1 MVKYKI
7 SKKQLYFMRCE
18 ICGKSIE
25 GRPLRTKIDGSVME
39 VCEDCSKFGKIQKT
53 PPKPRSIVRK
63 KPKQQTKNIQQR
75 RRDEPTEELIENY
88 NTIIR
93 KKREEKKW
101 SREDLG
107 NKINE
112 KVSVINR
119 LESGKMVPDI
129 RLAKKLEN
137 ILKITLIEKIDDID
151 LEAFKNSSSNGPTL
165 GDIVKIKKK

>member
-1 MVKYKI
+1 
-7 SKKQLYFMRCE
+7 MRCE

-39 VCEDCSKFGKIQKT
+39 VCENFSKFGRILKT
-53 PPKPRSIVRK
+53 PPKPKRTLVK
-63 KPKQQTKNIQQR
+63 KPKPKSRNIQQR
-75 RRDEPTEELIENY
+75 RRDEPIEELIEDY
-88 NTIIR
+88 NIIIR
-93 KKREEKKW
+93 QKREVKGW

-107 NKINE
+107 SKINE

-129 RLAKKLEN
+129 KLAKKLEN
-137 ILKITLIEKIDDID
+137 ILKITLIEKFDDID
-151 LEAFKNSSSNGPTL
+151 LESFKKSSSNGPTL

>member
-1 MVKYKI
+1 
-7 SKKQLYFMRCE
+7 MRCE
-18 ICGKSIE
+18 ICGVSIE
-25 GRPLRTKIDGSVME
+25 GKPLRTKIDGSVME
-39 VCEDCSKFGKIQKT
+39 VCENCSKFGKIQKT
-53 PPKPRSIVRK
+53 PPKPRNILRK
-63 KPKQQTKNIQQR
+63 KPTQQNKKIQHR
-75 RRDEPTEELIENY
+75 KRDEPTEELIENY
-88 NTIIR
+88 NIIIR
-93 KKREEKKW
+93 KKREDKNW

-107 NKINE
+107 SKINE

-137 ILKITLIEKIDDID
+137 ILKITLIEKFEDFD

>member
-1 MVKYKI
+1 
-7 SKKQLYFMRCE
+7 MRCE

-25 GRPLRTKIDGSVME
+25 GKPLRTKIDGSVME
-39 VCEDCSKFGKIQKT
+39 VCEDCSKFGRIQKI
-53 PPKPRSIVRK
+53 PPKPKSIVRK
-63 KPKQQTKNIQQR
+63 KSKQQNNKLQQR
-75 RRDEPTEELIENY
+75 RRDEPTEELVEDY

-93 KKREEKKW
+93 KKREAKGW

-107 NKINE
+107 SKIYE

-129 RLAKKLEN
+129 KLAKKLEN
-137 ILKITLIEKIDDID
+137 TLKIKLIEKLETVD
-151 LEAFKNSSSNGPTL
+151 LETFKKSSANGPTL